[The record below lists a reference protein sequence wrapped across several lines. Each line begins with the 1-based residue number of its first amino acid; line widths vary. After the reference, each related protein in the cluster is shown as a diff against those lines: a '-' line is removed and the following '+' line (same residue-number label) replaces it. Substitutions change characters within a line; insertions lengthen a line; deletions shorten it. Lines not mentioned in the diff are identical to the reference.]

1 MRILKQLVFW
11 AIALFVSIQL
21 YSHSNT
27 IANTLALSESIDLNL
42 LSQILATLC
51 WCIGFIIINLLVNYY
66 IWDKLA
72 SRRLGTLAPVLLK
85 IISAFFIGAIII
97 SIIITSVFGKSLT
110 AFLALSGGIGLVLGI
125 ALQHSIV
132 DFFSGIILHLEKPF
146 RIGDFIMLNNTRLGD
161 EPLIGKVSS
170 IDWRTSRLVRTNG
183 NTIIVPNNQ
192 FTKLVLTNFSLPDE
206 RSRMEIE
213 YCIGFEFET
222 ERVCDIILTALFS
235 VDSIQDYKAP
245 KVKVSATTLNGA
257 IYQVRYWISPDVISP
272 GRSRDYVNRSVIK
285 YLRYAGITMAY
296 EKTDI
301 YHTPMETRITNH
313 EEQIRA
319 LVSNIPIFKSL
330 SEENIGFLISQLVER
345 SYHKGATIVNQDT
358 NGDAMYILSEGF
370 ASILVQTDNDR
381 EAKIVG
387 KVGPG
392 QFFGEMSLVLGEVRS
407 ASVRAEK
414 ECKLYELN
422 KSTLKTLFEKDP
434 NLLQHI
440 VQVIDSR
447 KLKNEGILSAI
458 NEEETE
464 VRQKNIMDKIEDFF
478 KSF

>member
-1 MRILKQLVFW
+1 MRILKQIVFW

-27 IANTLALSESIDLNL
+27 IADILRVSESIDLNL
-42 LSQILATLC
+42 FSQILATLC
-51 WCIGFIIINLLVNYY
+51 WIIVFVITNILFNYFIWN
-66 IWDKLA
+66 KLA
-72 SRRLGTLAPVLLK
+72 SHRLGTRAPALLK
-85 IISAFFIGAIII
+85 IISAFVIGAIIL
-97 SIIITSVFGKSLT
+97 SIVITSVFGKSLT
-110 AFLALSGGIGLVLGI
+110 AFLALSGGLGLVLGI

-170 IDWRTSRLVRTNG
+170 IDWRTSRLVKTDG

-192 FTKLVLTNFSLPDE
+192 FTKLVLTNFSLPE
-206 RSRMEIE
+206 EKSRMEIE

-222 ERVCDIILTALFS
+222 ERVSDIILTALFS
-235 VDSIQDYKAP
+235 VDGILDYKEP

-257 IYQVRYWISPDVISP
+257 IYQVRYWVFPTKFSP
-272 GRSRDYVNRSVIK
+272 GRSRDYVNRAVIK

-301 YHTPMETRITNH
+301 YHAPMDARINKPEELTRT
-313 EEQIRA
+313 
-319 LVSNIPIFKSL
+319 LVNNIPIFKSL
-330 SEENIGFLISQLVER
+330 SDENLDFLNSQLIER
-345 SYHKGATIVNQDT
+345 SYHKGVTIVNQGSR
-358 NGDAMYILSEGF
+358 GDAMFILSEGF
-370 ASILVQTDNDR
+370 ASVLVQADSDT
-381 EAKIVG
+381 ETKVVG

-392 QFFGEMSLVLGEVRS
+392 QFFGEMSLILGEPRS
-407 ASVRAEK
+407 ATVKAEK

-422 KSTLKTLFEKDP
+422 KSTLKSLFERDSS
-434 NLLQHI
+434 LLQHI

-447 KLKNEGILSAI
+447 KLKNEGILSAPDKEE
-458 NEEETE
+458 NEE
-464 VRQKNIMDKIEDFF
+464 RQKNIMDKIEDFF